1 MYSLGGVTMSPTT
14 KAARKAV
21 TKYVKDKYDRV
32 VLTMPK
38 GKRDT
43 IKDAAHVIGI
53 SVNGFINQAID
64 YYMSDDEYCQ
74 QLYENY
80 LANTDPDKD
89 ETITIE
95 DFAKELGVKL

>member
-1 MYSLGGVTMSPTT
+1 MDT
-14 KAARKAV
+14 KKPKTSAA
-21 TKYVKDKYDRV
+21 VKNRYRDKTYDRAEIF
-32 VLTMPK
+32 LPK
-38 GKRDT
+38 GRKDELKRYA
-43 IKDAAHVIGI
+43 KQRKV
-53 SVNGFINQAID
+53 SFNGLINTAID
-64 YYMSDDEYCQ
+64 YYISDDEYCQ